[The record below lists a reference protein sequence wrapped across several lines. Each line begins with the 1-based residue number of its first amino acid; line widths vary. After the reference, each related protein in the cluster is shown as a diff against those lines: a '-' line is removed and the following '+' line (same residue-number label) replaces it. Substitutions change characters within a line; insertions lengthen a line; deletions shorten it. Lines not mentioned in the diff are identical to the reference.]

1 MYSAPV
7 PFTLGR
13 DALPMYVVK
22 SVRSLDLH
30 RFSAEKSWQFCQSHR
45 IHRIHVG
52 YIYIYLHSLD
62 FLSINKYSVPCKCTI
77 RTTHMVVWE
86 WCFVFAMNLRGG
98 WLDHVYNQHS
108 TWLSTP
114 PPKKKT
120 GATVN
125 GCKIHHVFG
134 TKHHLKHQY
143 ESHSGSVNGGPNYYC
158 LPCIA
163 IAYWRRLPYE
173 SLRSRNP
180 WGFINS
186 SPGREVFGRL

>member
-1 MYSAPV
+1 MYH
-7 PFTLGR
+7 TDHTYGR
-13 DALPMYVVK
+13 MGMMFCFCNESKRWVA
-22 SVRSLDLH
+22 RSCLQPAFHLA
-30 RFSAEKSWQFCQSHR
+30 F
-45 IHRIHVG
+45 
-52 YIYIYLHSLD
+52 Y
-62 FLSINKYSVPCKCTI
+62 
-77 RTTHMVVWE
+77 
-86 WCFVFAMNLRGG
+86 
-98 WLDHVYNQHS
+98 
-108 TWLSTP
+108 P
-114 PPKKKT
+114 PQKKKT

-125 GCKIHHVFG
+125 GCKTHHVFG